1 MTSSS
6 TSVNGFSNFDFFI
19 KRKKTLD
26 VINLSV
32 FLFLIVC
39 LATNFLVENFQS
51 FDINFSEK
59 RVINFGSLYWP
70 YTLYIILFFAISFII
85 LYFQYTKEKDATKK
99 KQLELIF
106 SGIFITVA
114 TGIITNLVLPSFGDF
129 NYYWLG
135 PIFPSVMA
143 VFITIAIVR
152 HRLLNTKII
161 TTELLTFT
169 LWIAILTRVLLTLR
183 TTNNA
188 DFFFNL
194 ILLISTII
202 FGIFLIRS
210 VLKEVQTREALETV
224 LHFMSHEVKGALGKT
239 RGLLSF
245 IQDGTLGEV
254 SPKLREM
261 SGDLMRTVTES
272 LDSSEDILNSS
283 NIKRG
288 TFTYQMAP
296 FDFTDL
302 VTNLV
307 NVYKPQAEHK
317 NLLFTYNTP
326 SAPITLVGDQKHLA
340 HVAKNLIDNAV
351 RYTKQGS
358 ITVTITNG
366 EKAIQLRV
374 ADTGYGLTEEDKK
387 TLFTEGGKGKESQK
401 VNTESTGYGLFIV
414 KSIVIAHGG
423 RVWAESAGRDQGS
436 TFIVELPKKE
446 LPNTP
451 ITPQVKLAQ
460 PVTQPTPQPSTSSNL
475 PTTPQ
480 SVALSPKESKE

>member
-1 MTSSS
+1 MAY
-6 TSVNGFSNFDFFI
+6 NLYAAILLGYFFGSYFLLYKQYRNAENEQSRGQVKYI
-19 KRKKTLD
+19 LVGYTVGSFLASFTD
-26 VINLSV
+26 LILPSV
-32 FLFLIVC
+32 FL
-39 LATNFLVENFQS
+39 N
-51 FDINFSEK
+51 
-59 RVINFGSLYWP
+59 
-70 YTLYIILFFAISFII
+70 
-85 LYFQYTKEKDATKK
+85 
-99 KQLELIF
+99 IF
-106 SGIFITVA
+106 SFT
-114 TGIITNLVLPSFGDF
+114 
-129 NYYWLG
+129 WLG
-135 PIFPSVMA
+135 PVFSIILVGSIFMSMA
-143 VFITIAIVR
+143 RYHLFNAKVILSEVFALSIIFLLMINVFIEGTGTGPLIV
-152 HRLLNTKII
+152 K
-161 TTELLTFT
+161 
-169 LWIAILTRVLLTLR
+169 
-183 TTNNA
+183 
-188 DFFFNL
+188 
-194 ILLISTII
+194 ISTLLVIVL
-202 FGIFLIRS
+202 FSYRFVKS
-210 VLKEVQTREALETV
+210 VYQEVQTREALETV

-261 SGDLMRTVTES
+261 SGDLMKTVTES

-296 FDFTDL
+296 FDFADL

-317 NLLFTYNTP
+317 NLLFAYNTP
-326 SAPITLVGDQKHLA
+326 GTPITLMGDQKHLA

-414 KSIVIAHGG
+414 KSIVVAHGG
-423 RVWAESAGRDQGS
+423 KVWAESAGRDQGS
-436 TFIVELPKKE
+436 TFIVELPKKQI
-446 LPNTP
+446 PNTP
-451 ITPQVKLAQ
+451 ADPQIKPTQ
-460 PVTQPTPQPSTSSNL
+460 PGTQPTPSPSTSSNL